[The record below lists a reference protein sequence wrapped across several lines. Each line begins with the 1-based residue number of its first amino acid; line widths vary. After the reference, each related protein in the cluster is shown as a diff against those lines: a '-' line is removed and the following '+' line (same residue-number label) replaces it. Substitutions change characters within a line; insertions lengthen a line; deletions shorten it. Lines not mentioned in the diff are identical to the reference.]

1 MLYSEQSRCSTA
13 PPPLLPR
20 ELAPLHQEVPVTLH
34 PMDIES
40 DTKPAHRSFR
50 LSKPSQGAEIARQI
64 RPAMVLPERD
74 VRAVVAAAQREDITC
89 GGRFS
94 VGPAGV
100 QVWSKTWDGPVG
112 SHGDAELVGSVDWSY
127 NTPVLAYA
135 TIYRVLVT
143 AKGVAVGET
152 TESIM
157 AAVLAL
163 GGLTV
168 SPEKQVAIVPP
179 PRDPFRSHLLRQ
191 RP

>member
-1 MLYSEQSRCSTA
+1 T
-13 PPPLLPR
+13 P
-20 ELAPLHQEVPVTLH
+20 H

-40 DTKPAHRSFR
+40 DSKPGHRSFR
-50 LSKPSQGAEIARQI
+50 LTRTSHTAEIARQV

-74 VRAVVAAAQREDITC
+74 VRNVVAAAQREDITC

-100 QVWSKTWDGPVG
+100 QVWNKTWDGPVG
-112 SHGDAELVGSVDWSY
+112 SHGDAEHVGSVDWSY

-143 AKGVAVGET
+143 AKGVALGET

-168 SPEKQVAIVPP
+168 APEKQVAIVPP
-179 PRDPFRSHLLRQ
+179 PRDPFRASRM
-191 RP
+191 RERS